1 MASPVGHTLAG
12 VVIFYLGGGRRLKRQ
27 DHTGRQRLAPFLL
40 LPNLPDVDFLMSYVL
55 YDNARLLHGGV
66 THTLAFAL
74 VCSLLIMPSR
84 LFGSFLTTFL
94 LAFVLIGSHLFIDMS
109 SGDPI
114 SGETGVGV
122 MLFYPFSLERIH
134 SPLVLFFGIRHRT
147 IHDLLSIYN
156 LFAVL
161 WDFLLS
167 LLIITLYSGLRR
179 SHVLKRLKKP

>member
-12 VVIFYLGGGRRLKRQ
+12 VVVFYLSGGRRLKRQ
-27 DHTGRQRLAPFLL
+27 GHTSWQELAPFLL
-40 LPNLPDVDFLMSYVL
+40 LPNLPDADFLMSYLL
-55 YDNARLLHGGV
+55 YDNARLLHGGM
-66 THTLAFAL
+66 THTLAFVA

-94 LAFVLIGSHLFIDMS
+94 LTFVLIGSHLFIDMS

-114 SGETGVGV
+114 SGEIGVGV
-122 MLFYPFSLERIH
+122 MLFYPFSMERIH

-147 IHDLLSIYN
+147 VHDLLSIYN

-161 WDFLLS
+161 WDS
-167 LLIITLYSGLRR
+167 LLFLVIITLYNSLRC
-179 SHVLKRLKKP
+179 SHFLKKT

>member
-12 VVIFYLGGGRRLKRQ
+12 VAIFYLGGGRRLRRQ
-27 DHTGRQRLAPFLL
+27 GQTSWRRLAPFLL

-55 YDNARLLHGGV
+55 YDNARLLHGGM
-66 THTLAFAL
+66 THTLAFAA

-84 LFGSFLTTFL
+84 LFGSFFATFL

-122 MLFYPFSLERIH
+122 MLFYPFSLERIR

-156 LFAVL
+156 LLAVL
-161 WDFLLS
+161 WDSFLFLLT
-167 LLIITLYSGLRR
+167 IVLYNGLRR
-179 SHVLKRLKKP
+179 LKFFKKA